1 MLHRHTS
8 STQIELLREL
18 QSGGESAYPLK
29 ENVGRE
35 SPYTHTLLCST
46 DARIKRVVAL
56 IEERFDRKLSL
67 ADMAQ
72 VAGLSTSRLRHKFK
86 SEVGVT
92 PAAYLRARRLCAARE
107 LLTGGQLTVKEAKA
121 AVGISSDSYFTH
133 QFKRTFGT
141 PPSRSRPL
149 EPLPGAAV
157 QASSHIEQVRVT

>member
-1 MLHRHTS
+1 MRHHRTS

-18 QSGGESAYPLK
+18 QSGEESAYPLK

-35 SPYTHTLLCST
+35 SPYAHTLLCSM
-46 DARIKRVVAL
+46 DVRIRRVVSL

-92 PAAYLRARRLCAARE
+92 PATFLRARRLCAAKE
-107 LLTGGQLTVKEAKA
+107 LLACGQLTVKEAKA
-121 AVGISSDSYFTH
+121 AVGISSDSYFTY

-141 PPSRSRPL
+141 PPSQSR
-149 EPLPGAAV
+149 
-157 QASSHIEQVRVT
+157 AS